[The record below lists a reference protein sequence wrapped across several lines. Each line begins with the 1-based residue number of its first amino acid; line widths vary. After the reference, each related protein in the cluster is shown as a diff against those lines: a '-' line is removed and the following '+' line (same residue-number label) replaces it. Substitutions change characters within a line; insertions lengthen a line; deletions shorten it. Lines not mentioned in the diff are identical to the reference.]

1 MSSLRLVIVFLLWFV
16 SDIYIFKA
24 IQSQLTRI
32 SSNRWRGVLYSL
44 FWLVSVTG
52 FFILVSYA
60 GFSIKQ
66 RNTYGVFLFALVGS
80 KIFIALFLLIDDI
93 RRGGIAIVRL
103 FKKEVKTTDQVI
115 EGNTISRSDFI
126 VKTSLALGGLIFGS
140 LLWGTRNRYN
150 YQIQRERLVFD
161 NLPSAFKGLKIVQIS
176 DVHMGSFSDV
186 DAVKRGIEMILNEK
200 PDVIFFTGDLVNNIA
215 AEVTPAY
222 FAIFQQLKAPMG
234 VYSILGNHDYG
245 DYFHW
250 DTEAD
255 KVANLNQ
262 LKNIHAQLGWKLLLN
277 EHILL
282 ERANEQIAVIG
293 VENWGKQKRFP
304 RLGDLDLATRG
315 VEHIPFK
322 ILLSHDPSHWDA
334 KVLSYPLDIDLT
346 LSGHTHGMQFGIEIP
361 GIKWSPS
368 QWVYKQW
375 AGLYRSGKKYIY
387 VNRGFG
393 FLGYSGRVGI
403 LPEITV
409 LELA

>member
-1 MSSLRLVIVFLLWFV
+1 MNSLRLVIVFLLWFV

-24 IQSQLTRI
+24 IQSQCIWIT
-32 SSNRWRGVLYSL
+32 SNRWRGVVYSL
-44 FWLVSVTG
+44 FWLVSVAG
-52 FFILVSYA
+52 FFILVSYSS
-60 GFSIKQ
+60 FSIEQK
-66 RNTYGVFLFALVGS
+66 NTIGVFLFALVGA
-80 KIFIALFLLIDDI
+80 KIVTILLLLVDDI
-93 RRGGIAIVRL
+93 RRGIIATKQL
-103 FKKEVKTTDQVI
+103 FKKEEKATAQSV

-140 LLWGTRNRYN
+140 LLWGSRNRYN
-150 YQIQRERLVFD
+150 YQIHREKLIFD
-161 NLPSAFKGLKIVQIS
+161 HLPAAFRGLKIVQIS
-176 DVHMGSFSDV
+176 DVHMGSFSDEG
-186 DAVKRGIEMILNEK
+186 AVQRGIDMILNEK

-215 AEVTPAY
+215 AEITPAY
-222 FAIFQQLKAPMG
+222 FAIFKQLKAPLG

-250 DTEAD
+250 DTEKD
-255 KVANLNQ
+255 KVANLNK
-262 LKNIHAQLGWKLLLN
+262 LKTIQEQLGWKLLLN
-277 EHILL
+277 ENVLL
-282 ERANEQIAVIG
+282 QRGDDQIAVIG
-293 VENWGKQKRFP
+293 VENWGKEKRFP
-304 RLGDLDLATRG
+304 RFGDLDLAARG

-334 KVLSYPLDIDLT
+334 KVLTHPIHFDLT

-375 AGLYRSGKKYIY
+375 AGLYHSHNQYIY